1 MADDEHDAT
10 RPVSTAWTTPPA
22 APGASPDYGGTAVG
36 IGRIALRN
44 IFFNLLTLG
53 FYRFWG
59 KTRLR
64 RYLWGSISFHG
75 DALEYTGLAKELFF
89 GFLIALAVLVPL
101 GIGFGILDFYTA
113 GWGIEAQSAVQ
124 SVYSVVLLIL
134 FQFAYFRARRYR
146 LTRTTWRG
154 IRGGQTGSSVKYAF
168 LWLGHMILLGA
179 TAGLTVP
186 LKNTT
191 LQRFRMNN
199 TWLGD
204 RKFEFD
210 GRAKDLFGRWLL
222 AWLFFIPTLGLTY
235 VWYKAAELRYFA
247 RRTSFE
253 NLRLELPVT
262 GGQIFGIYAWFVL
275 AVSAAIVV
283 AGGIVGG
290 FLGIT
295 AEAFQ
300 ATLKSGEFMSL
311 AGPTLIAM
319 FLVLYMAI
327 GVIGTVMLTHRLAN
341 LLCTRLVFT
350 GEQDFEAIVQSSRAV
365 PARGEGLADA
375 LDVGGF

>member
-1 MADDEHDAT
+1 MADDEHDVAS
-10 RPVSTAWTTPPA
+10 PASTAAPD
-22 APGASPDYGGTAVG
+22 APGASPDYGGTAGG

-44 IFFNLLTLG
+44 TFFNLLTLG

-64 RYLWGSISFHG
+64 RYLWGNIRFHG
-75 DALEYTGLAKELFF
+75 DALEYTGLPKELFI

-101 GIGFGILDFYTA
+101 AVAFGIADFYSA
-113 GWGIEAQSAVQ
+113 GWGVAGQSTVQ
-124 SVYSVVLLIL
+124 TAYSVVLLFL

-154 IRGGQTGSSVKYAF
+154 IRGGQTGSSVKYA
-168 LWLGHMILLGA
+168 LMWLGHLILLGFSL
-179 TAGLTVP
+179 GLTVP
-186 LKNTT
+186 LRNTV
-191 LQRFRMNN
+191 LQRFRLNN

-210 GRAKDLFGRWLL
+210 GRARDLFGRWFL

-235 VWYKAAELRYFA
+235 VWYRAAELRYFA

-253 NLRLELPVT
+253 NLRLDLAVT
-262 GGQIFGIYAWFVL
+262 GGQIFGIYAWFLL
-275 AVSAAIVV
+275 AVIAAIVV
-283 AGGIVGG
+283 AGGVVGA
-290 FLGIT
+290 FLGLT

-300 ATLKSGEFMSL
+300 ATLESGAFMSL
-311 AGPTLIAM
+311 AGPTVIVM
-319 FLVLYMAI
+319 FLVLYM
-327 GVIGTVMLTHRLAN
+327 VIGIIGTIMITHRLAN
-341 LLCTRLVFT
+341 LLCARLVFT
-350 GEQDFEAIVQSSRAV
+350 GEQDFKAIAQSSRAV

>member
-1 MADDEHDAT
+1 MADPEHDAA
-10 RPVSTAWTTPPA
+10 RPAPATAPDAPA
-22 APGASPDYGGTAVG
+22 ASPDYGGTAGG

-44 IFFNLLTLG
+44 AFFNLLTLG

-64 RYLWGSISFHG
+64 RYLWRSISFHG
-75 DALEYTGLAKELFF
+75 DALEYTGLPRELFI
-89 GFLIALAVLVPL
+89 GFLVALAVLVPL
-101 GIGFGILDFYTA
+101 AVAFGIADFYSA

-124 SVYSVVLLIL
+124 TAYTVVLLLL

-154 IRGGQTGSSVKYAF
+154 IRGGQTGSSIKYA
-168 LWLGHMILLGA
+168 LMWLGHIILLGA
-179 TAGLTVP
+179 TVGLTVP
-186 LKNTT
+186 LRNTV
-191 LQRFRMNN
+191 LQRFRLDN

-210 GRAKDLFGRWLL
+210 GRARDLFGRWFL
-222 AWLFFIPTLGLTY
+222 AWLLFIPTLGLTY
-235 VWYKAAELRYFA
+235 VWYRAAELRYFA
-247 RRTSFE
+247 RHTSFE

-262 GGQIFGIYAWFVL
+262 GGQIFGIYAWFGL
-275 AVSAAIVV
+275 AVIAAIVV
-283 AGGIVGG
+283 AGGVVGV

-300 ATLKSGEFMSL
+300 ATLESGAFLSL
-311 AGPTLIAM
+311 AGPTVIVM
-319 FLVLYMAI
+319 FLVLYMVI
-327 GVIGTVMLTHRLAN
+327 GVLGTILITHPLAN

-350 GEQDFEAIVQSSRAV
+350 GAQDFEAIAQSSRAV
-365 PARGEGLADA
+365 PASGEGLADA

>member
-1 MADDEHDAT
+1 MADDEPGAAHPAPATAPDA
-10 RPVSTAWTTPPA
+10 PVASPGYSGTAW
-22 APGASPDYGGTAVG
+22 G

-44 IFFNLLTLG
+44 AFFNILTLG

-64 RYLWGSISFHG
+64 RYLWRSISFHG
-75 DALEYTGLAKELFF
+75 DALEYTGLAKELFI

-101 GIGFGILDFYTA
+101 ALVVGIADFYSA
-113 GWGIEAQSAVQ
+113 GWGIEAESAVQ
-124 SVYSVVLLIL
+124 SAYSVVLLLL
-134 FQFAYFRARRYR
+134 FQFAYYRARRYR

-168 LWLGHMILLGA
+168 LWLGNVILLGA
-179 TAGLTVP
+179 TAGLTLP
-186 LKNTT
+186 LRNTV
-191 LQRFRMNN
+191 LQRFRMNH

-210 GRAKDLFGRWLL
+210 GRARDLFGRWLL
-222 AWLFFIPTLGLTY
+222 AWLFFIPTVGLTY
-235 VWYKAAELRYFA
+235 VWYRAAELRYFA
-247 RRTSFE
+247 RHTRFE
-253 NLRLELPVT
+253 NLRLELAVT
-262 GGQIFGIYAWFVL
+262 GGQIFAIYAWFMV
-275 AVSAAIVV
+275 AVIAVMVV
-283 AGGIVGG
+283 AGGVVVVVFGV
-290 FLGIT
+290 T
-295 AEAFQ
+295 AGTWQEF
-300 ATLKSGEFMSL
+300 LKSDALMAL
-311 AGPTLIAM
+311 AGVTPVVLI
-319 FLVLYMAI
+319 LVLYMVI

-350 GEQDFEAIVQSSRAV
+350 GAQDFEAIAQSSRAV